1 MEIKRDITHML
12 EPLIETT
19 REAEKDKYPP
29 NDRLPDSTNPTNLF
43 SNIPSKKD
51 WVCGE
56 AGGRRGGRQQENNG
70 EK

>member
-1 MEIKRDITHML
+1 ML

-29 NDRLPDSTNPTNLF
+29 NDRLPDNTNPTNLF

-56 AGGRRGGRQQENNG
+56 AGGKERRQAAEKKWG
-70 EK
+70 EVKNT

>member
-1 MEIKRDITHML
+1 ML

-29 NDRLPDSTNPTNLF
+29 NDRLPDSTNSTNLF

-51 WVCGE
+51 
-56 AGGRRGGRQQENNG
+56 
-70 EK
+70 